1 MKSGYLPSRD
11 SGSEFGVQAKGEL
24 IQIGINGETYQLSK
38 VQALRLLGEIAATLE
53 CCEAMNG

>member
-1 MKSGYLPSRD
+1 MKEGYLPSRD

-24 IQIGINGETYQLSK
+24 IQIDINGETYQLSK
-38 VQALRLLGEIAATLE
+38 VQALRFLGEIAATLE

>member
-1 MKSGYLPSRD
+1 MKEGYLPSRD

-24 IQIGINGETYQLSK
+24 IQIDINGETYQLSK

-53 CCEAMNG
+53 C